1 MPPQEND
8 DAVMSGIRTLLT
20 DAASRLALAGARDE
34 ALGEYVPAR
43 RKLLVTRRAVM
54 VPRGRVWRLGVLLI
68 DPDGAV
74 YREGLTTRAVPP
86 GRTQY
91 QSESAE
97 VRRAYRDAAFR
108 GRFSEGET
116 VNFDATPI
124 VLDAAELRASTGV
137 LFVRGDEPL
146 VRWSATAGDDAAIPL
161 ERYLRDRVDLLV
173 NPPAGA

>member
-1 MPPQEND
+1 MPQEND
-8 DAVMSGIRTLLT
+8 DVIAGIRTLLT
-20 DAASRLALAGARDE
+20 DAAARLAAAGARDE
-34 ALGEYVPAR
+34 ALGEYVPAH

-68 DPDGAV
+68 DADGAV

-108 GRFSEGET
+108 GKFPEGET

-124 VLDAAELRASTGV
+124 VLAVDELRASTGA
-137 LFVRGDEPL
+137 LFVQGDEPL
-146 VRWSATAGDDAAIPL
+146 VRWSATVGDDAAIPL
-161 ERYLRDRVDLLV
+161 ERYLRDRVDLLA
-173 NPPAGA
+173 NPPIGA

>member
-1 MPPQEND
+1 MSEES
-8 DAVMSGIRTLLT
+8 DAAVISGIRDLVTG
-20 DAASRLALAGARDE
+20 AARRLAATGARDE

-43 RKLLVTRRAVM
+43 RTMLVTRRPVM
-54 VPRGRVWRLGVLLI
+54 LPRGRVWRLGVLLL
-68 DPDGAV
+68 DADGAL

-86 GRTQY
+86 GRTQF

-97 VRRAYRDAAFR
+97 VRRAYRDAAHR

-124 VLDAAELRASTGV
+124 VLKAAELRASAGV
-137 LFVRGDEPL
+137 LFLRGDEPL
-146 VRWSATAGDDAAIPL
+146 VRWSATAGDDGAVPL